1 MQNTHAQCG
10 CRACERAREWAR
22 VHAEQAMP
30 DLAVA
35 LARAERLFKV
45 EVDVARARLAEVERE
60 RDDARAGAEE
70 AFRVQLAGTA
80 RERDE
85 VRARLAEVERERDAA
100 RADLYETRE
109 DLRPLRTQV
118 PELRDQLA
126 GTARERDEA
135 RARLAD
141 VEAARDAL
149 DLRLTGEILDLHEK
163 LHNLQGRLAG
173 AGEAIRQDRAALAR
187 ARRLFDVELDAV
199 RARLAAVERERDQAL
214 AVRANQEATICDLG
228 KALASAID
236 QRDCT
241 EVAAFRELLAKV
253 ERERD
258 RHLATLETI
267 ARERMLCVVCLKA
280 TGTQRQAT
288 IWASAGGPGFPVCAQ
303 CWGNTNPEAPRGRPA
318 RVGDV
323 IVNRRSGAAERIV
336 RLDMGPLDAIDAY
349 TMAPD
354 FEGDP
359 LAGTPE
365 EVEERLGPPIR
376 GARWWD
382 AWQHA
387 DGAPISAVDL
397 HAAPTSG

>member
-173 AGEAIRQDRAALAR
+173 AGEAIRQDRAAL
-187 ARRLFDVELDAV
+187 DAV
-199 RARLAAVERERDQAL
+199 RACCDELAEERDGAREARDDQAQVL
-214 AVRANQEATICDLG
+214 RQEMRLRT
-228 KALASAID
+228 
-236 QRDCT
+236 
-241 EVAAFRELLAKV
+241 AAELD
-253 ERERD
+253 RD